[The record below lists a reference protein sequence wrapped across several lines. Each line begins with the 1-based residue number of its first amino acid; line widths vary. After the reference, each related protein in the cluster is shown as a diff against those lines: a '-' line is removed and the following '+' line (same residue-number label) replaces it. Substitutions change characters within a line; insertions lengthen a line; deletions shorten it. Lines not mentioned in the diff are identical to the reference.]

1 MIFFFKYTYGDKLKF
16 LYTLKKDLK
25 GSVAANLVA
34 DFNKAIGDVFIIK
47 NNRLIRGKSL
57 VGLLTILPLQNE
69 EIVIEINNLQDEELI
84 LTTMSELG
92 VLK

>member
-1 MIFFFKYTYGDKLKF
+1 MKF

-25 GSVAANLVA
+25 GSIAANLVA

-47 NNRLIRGKSL
+47 NDRLIRGKSL

>member
-1 MIFFFKYTYGDKLKF
+1 MKF

-34 DFNKAIGDVFIIK
+34 DSNKAIGDVFIIK

-84 LTTMSELG
+84 LTIMSELG

>member
-1 MIFFFKYTYGDKLKF
+1 MKF

-69 EIVIEINNLQDEELI
+69 EIVIEINNFQDEELI

>member
-1 MIFFFKYTYGDKLKF
+1 MKF

-25 GSVAANLVA
+25 GRVAANLVA
-34 DFNKAIGDVFIIK
+34 NFNKAIGDVFIIK
-47 NNRLIRGKSL
+47 NNHLIKGKSL

-69 EIVIEINNLQDEELI
+69 EIVIEINNFQDEELI

>member
-1 MIFFFKYTYGDKLKF
+1 MKF

-84 LTTMSELG
+84 LITMSELG

>member
-1 MIFFFKYTYGDKLKF
+1 MKIHKVIKMKF

-25 GSVAANLVA
+25 GRVAANLVA
-34 DFNKAIGDVFIIK
+34 NFNKAIGDVFIIK
-47 NNRLIRGKSL
+47 NNHLIKGKSL

>member
-1 MIFFFKYTYGDKLKF
+1 MKF

-25 GSVAANLVA
+25 GRIAANLVA
-34 DFNKAIGDVFIIK
+34 NFNKAIGDVFIIK

>member
-1 MIFFFKYTYGDKLKF
+1 MKF

-34 DFNKAIGDVFIIK
+34 DFNKAIGDIFIIK
-47 NNRLIRGKSL
+47 NNHLIRGKSL

>member
-1 MIFFFKYTYGDKLKF
+1 MKF

-84 LTTMSELG
+84 LTIMSELG

>member
-1 MIFFFKYTYGDKLKF
+1 MKF

-25 GSVAANLVA
+25 GRIAANLVA
-34 DFNKAIGDVFIIK
+34 NFNKAIGDVFIIK
-47 NNRLIRGKSL
+47 NNHLIKGKSL

>member
-1 MIFFFKYTYGDKLKF
+1 MKF

-25 GSVAANLVA
+25 GSIAANLVA

>member
-1 MIFFFKYTYGDKLKF
+1 MKF

-25 GSVAANLVA
+25 GSIAANLVA
-34 DFNKAIGDVFIIK
+34 DFNKAIGDIFIIK

-57 VGLLTILPLQNE
+57 IGLLTILPLQNE

>member
-1 MIFFFKYTYGDKLKF
+1 MKF

-47 NNRLIRGKSL
+47 NNHLIRGKSL

>member
-1 MIFFFKYTYGDKLKF
+1 MKF

-25 GSVAANLVA
+25 GGIAANLVA

-47 NNRLIRGKSL
+47 NNRLIKGKSL

>member
-1 MIFFFKYTYGDKLKF
+1 MF
-16 LYTLKKDLK
+16 LLL
-25 GSVAANLVA
+25 
-34 DFNKAIGDVFIIK
+34 K

>member
-1 MIFFFKYTYGDKLKF
+1 MKF

-25 GSVAANLVA
+25 GSIAANLVA
-34 DFNKAIGDVFIIK
+34 DFNKAIGDIFIIK